1 MKDDKLGMSGSMID
15 QSQIDL
21 YYKKKKGEVS
31 NWLTE
36 YTTSLKRVT
45 EDQRKQLIEYAKGL
59 SFDNVGRFN
68 QYAQQLTTISMK
80 DKKRLK
86 KYLQEID
93 WLPEGITAGFLDG
106 QLVVKMLPNIQAEEM
121 IREAFGSE
129 EEGDNSSDK

>member
-15 QSQIDL
+15 QGQIDL
-21 YYKKKKGEVS
+21 YYEKKKGEVS
-31 NWLTE
+31 KWLIK
-36 YTTSLKRVT
+36 YTTDLKRVT

-59 SFDNVGRFN
+59 SFDTVGRFN

>member
-1 MKDDKLGMSGSMID
+1 MID
-15 QSQIDL
+15 QGQIDL
-21 YYKKKKGEVS
+21 YYEKKKGEVS
-31 NWLTE
+31 KWLIK
-36 YTTSLKRVT
+36 YTADLKRVT

-59 SFDNVGRFN
+59 SFNTVGRFN

>member
-1 MKDDKLGMSGSMID
+1 MID
-15 QSQIDL
+15 QGQIDL
-21 YYKKKKGEVS
+21 YYEKKKGEVS
-31 NWLTE
+31 KWLIK
-36 YTTSLKRVT
+36 YTTDLKRVT

-59 SFDNVGRFN
+59 SFDTVGRFN